1 MASSTKISF
10 ALSILL
16 LVLCLGPGLSE
27 ANGQEQR
34 NAYSINP
41 GDSLLISVWRE
52 EGLSIEVLVTPD
64 GNCTFPLIGQVRAAG
79 RTSEAVADEVVERL
93 KQFMPDPVVVVSV
106 VSILGNKIYIIGQV
120 NNPGEYVMNND
131 LDVMQALSV
140 AGGATPF
147 AELNDIKI
155 LRRTP
160 TGQMAIGFRYNE
172 VVRGRNLEQNIVL
185 RSGDLIVV
193 P

>member
-1 MASSTKISF
+1 MAVITRKLVL
-10 ALSILL
+10 LSILL
-16 LVLCLGPGLSE
+16 LVLGPGVND
-27 ANGQEQR
+27 ANAQDR

-64 GNCTFPLIGQVRAAG
+64 GNCTFPLIGQVKAAG

-106 VSILGNKIYIIGQV
+106 VSILGNKVYIIGQV
-120 NNPGEYVMNND
+120 NDPGEYVMSSD

-147 AELNDIKI
+147 AELNDIRI
-155 LRRTP
+155 LRRTADGL
-160 TGQMAIGFRYNE
+160 TAIGFRYNE

-185 RSGDLIVV
+185 QSGDLIVV